1 MGSVRDEIQRS
12 LAALESDPPA
22 AATAS
27 CSLLEAISKVYIE
40 ERGLTPPRKLTVKPL
55 WNVVSSDLGFNP
67 GQVVDDDLKRILSGL
82 SSIVDGIAA
91 LRTHAGS
98 AHGRGTTRYRLKPRH
113 ARLAVHAAHTLATFV
128 VESWEERRDTEA

>member
-1 MGSVRDEIQRS
+1 MGSVNDEIRRS

-27 CSLLEAISKVYIE
+27 CSLLEAIFKVYIA
-40 ERGLTPPRKLTVKPL
+40 ERELTRPTKLTVKPL
-55 WNVVSSDLGFNP
+55 WNAVSRDLGFDP
-67 GQVVDDDLKRILSGL
+67 GEVVDNDLKRILSGL
-82 SSIVDGIAA
+82 TSIVDGIAA

-113 ARLAVHAAHTLATFV
+113 ARLAVHAAHTLAMFV
-128 VESWEERRDTEA
+128 VESWEERRDTDP